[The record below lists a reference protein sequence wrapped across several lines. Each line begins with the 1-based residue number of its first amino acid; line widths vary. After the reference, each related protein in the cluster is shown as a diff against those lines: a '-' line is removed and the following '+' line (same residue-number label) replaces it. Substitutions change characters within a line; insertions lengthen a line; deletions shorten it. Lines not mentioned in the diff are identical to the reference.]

1 MNTEKYMN
9 IRVKGFNGKWSA
21 VDEYSDGEA
30 DYILL
35 ECITFSIGMPYL
47 ICQVTASGELIMI
60 SKTFERKLSDALE
73 DLKKGCTK

>member
-1 MNTEKYMN
+1 MNTEKYKN

-21 VDEYSDGEA
+21 VDESSDGEA

-35 ECITFSIGMPYL
+35 ECVTFKIGMPHL

-60 SKTFERKLSDALE
+60 GKTYDNRLAEALKE
-73 DLKKGCTK
+73 LALKG